1 MSQPPSA
8 GWYPDPS
15 DPSRNIYWDGT
26 SWSRPPSAPPA
37 QQPQQKQDGSG
48 VSKKTAVAIGVC
60 ILAAI
65 GLFTTMQSVSL
76 FSGTGSIWTG
86 VAIVGAATATSYFLG
101 ATKWV
106 RVVATICLVFALFN
120 AIYIEKQL
128 SDKRNEISEIF
139 NG

>member
-1 MSQPPSA
+1 VSQPPSA

>member
-65 GLFTTMQSVSL
+65 GLFMTMQSVSL

-120 AIYIEKQL
+120 AFYIEKQL
-128 SDKRNEISEIF
+128 SDKRSELSEIF

>member
-26 SWSRPPSAPPA
+26 SWSRPPSVPPA

-65 GLFTTMQSVSL
+65 GLFMTMQSVSL

-128 SDKRNEISEIF
+128 SDKRSELSEIF

>member
-1 MSQPPSA
+1 MSQPTSA

-26 SWSRPPSAPPA
+26 SWSWPPSSPTA
-37 QQPQQKQDGSG
+37 QQPQQSQEGSG
-48 VSKKTAVAIGVC
+48 ASKKTAVAVGVC

-65 GLFTTMQSVSL
+65 GLFMTMQSVSL

-86 VAIVGAATATSYFLG
+86 VAIVCAATATSFFLG

-120 AIYIEKQL
+120 ALYVEKQV

-139 NG
+139 NN

>member
-65 GLFTTMQSVSL
+65 GLFMTMQSVSL

-120 AIYIEKQL
+120 ALYIEKQL

-139 NG
+139 NS

>member
-65 GLFTTMQSVSL
+65 GLFMTMQSVSL

-139 NG
+139 NS